1 MISWNCSF
9 LHLIEFSRVFSIKD
23 NRFEVLFRIR
33 HPHDLHLILVLRK
46 TQVDLFVSCFDF
58 DVHFW
63 EVDELFEFDLTVF
76 VEVEGVE
83 GGVEDVEGEM
93 MVGFDEFEVIAE
105 LGPSDMLV
113 VILIV
118 SQCEE
123 LFEILFCR

>member
-1 MISWNCSF
+1 M
-9 LHLIEFSRVFSIKD
+9 
-23 NRFEVLFRIR
+23 
-33 HPHDLHLILVLRK
+33 
-46 TQVDLFVSCFDF
+46 
-58 DVHFW
+58 
-63 EVDELFEFDLTVF
+63 TVF

>member
-1 MISWNCSF
+1 
-9 LHLIEFSRVFSIKD
+9 
-23 NRFEVLFRIR
+23 
-33 HPHDLHLILVLRK
+33 
-46 TQVDLFVSCFDF
+46 
-58 DVHFW
+58 
-63 EVDELFEFDLTVF
+63 LTVF

-118 SQCEE
+118 SQCEK
-123 LFEILFCR
+123 LFEIILSDLGVSCQN